1 LAHSDAAL
9 LGNVLKLTDDRT
21 EDPENDDALNA
32 LPSWV
37 IDGRGIGENVVGEV
51 AAL

>member
-9 LGNVLKLTDDRT
+9 LGNVLKLADDRT
-21 EDPENDDALNA
+21 EDPENA